1 MTTNDEAYANNISE
15 VTEDL
20 EHFEVLSLST
30 PDLRNMVLFPELIG
44 GKYVRLERP
53 FTIYIRGGRDRFDA
67 WISESPDLKH
77 WGNSSLLLAVEQV
90 PFANDKIGSAAP
102 PVRTDK
108 GWLTI
113 PCGGCGPGQWQ
124 ARLGGHLEEALY
136 RRNYAAGSGGPPQ
149 GESA

>member
-15 VTEDL
+15 VTDDL

-53 FTIYIRGGRDRFDA
+53 FTLYSRGGRNRFDA
-67 WISESPDLKH
+67 WIPESPDLKH

-90 PFANDKIGSAAP
+90 PFANDKIG
-102 PVRTDK
+102 
-108 GWLTI
+108 LE
-113 PCGGCGPGQWQ
+113 
-124 ARLGGHLEEALY
+124 HL
-136 RRNYAAGSGGPPQ
+136 R
-149 GESA
+149 